1 MLKGVNKKVVE
12 VMDIENE
19 YFEKAILFIK
29 AEKQERD
36 DKTIKQRAGDYLH
49 SIRYTPRTALS
60 FSRIAVGLVKFG
72 GAAAWGAIAAQV
84 VIH

>member
-12 VMDIENE
+12 VMDIDNE

-36 DKTIKQRAGDYLH
+36 ERTIKEKATSYLKD
-49 SIRYTPRTALS
+49 IRYTPRAPVTTATVLL
-60 FSRIAVGLVKFG
+60 GMLKF
-72 GAAAWGAIAAQV
+72 AAAAMVGAVIASMLA
-84 VIH
+84 